1 MLTKDMNSQDA
12 KPVLINNFIEN
23 PNREKRVEIANIEIG
38 ATCVETSKSQANV
51 RQINQSL
58 QS

>member
-1 MLTKDMNSQDA
+1 MLTKAINSQDA

-23 PNREKRVEIANIEIG
+23 SDREKRLEKANIEIG
-38 ATCVETSKSQANV
+38 ATCIETSKSQANV

>member
-1 MLTKDMNSQDA
+1 MNSQDA

-38 ATCVETSKSQANV
+38 ATCIETSKSQANV